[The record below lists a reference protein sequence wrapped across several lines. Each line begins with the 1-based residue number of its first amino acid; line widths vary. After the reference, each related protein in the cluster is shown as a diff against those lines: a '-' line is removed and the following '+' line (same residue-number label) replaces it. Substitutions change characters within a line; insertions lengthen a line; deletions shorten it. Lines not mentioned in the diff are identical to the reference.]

1 MDHRRFR
8 VLPILGAVI
17 AALSIAACGGG
28 GSGSA
33 TPPVTPTAVPTTA
46 PSGKPTA
53 TPTPGTTATPT
64 SNPSSFPTIAP
75 SPCATAPCSL
85 AIGSNPMGL
94 AVTISGS
101 NAGVTPV
108 YTAPPFAASPIPIT
122 VGASGYTVTVNQTG
136 SASRIIFYNQ
146 VMDTGNV
153 TMTGNQSVARSAASI
168 ASASSAGSLKSRG
181 LAQFNRSPAIATTG
195 IYVRYDASKLTQSIP
210 TLESRA
216 GARGAFDILSS
227 VAAVRGRV
235 VLAQAGSDVR
245 TLAASLASQPGVIGV
260 YPLHYRVPMG
270 TATPTLT
277 TINDAQFGI
286 SEYQWDL
293 DDISARYAWSLTP
306 SRGSDAK
313 IAILD
318 TGVDLTH
325 PDLENHIIY
334 NATFVNGASYINQ
347 PSSNPNS
354 AQDTNGHGTNV
365 TGIAAAQADYPTG
378 AQGYGFAGV
387 AYNAQIL
394 AYRIFPSATSSSD
407 DQSADT
413 GDEARAIADAVSQHA
428 DVINLSLGS
437 AQYDPSSGTGF
448 DQAEHDAIEAAI
460 AAGVSV
466 VAAAGNGD
474 SNNVAQPTLD
484 FPAGYDGVISVGSSA
499 IIDNNAGSWNP
510 ATGTF
515 SGTTESVASY
525 SNYGPNLS
533 VVAPGGDTLSNG
545 DSSTSD
551 NLHWIV
557 NDSTQTAAYG
567 PDQCTIPAL
576 PSVCG
581 FKFEGTSQA
590 TPHVTGTVALVQSA
604 RRENGLAP
612 LSPAAMLALI
622 EGTADNINSAAQGH
636 GRLNTMR
643 AVAGA
648 LGVQLVS
655 APTPPPSSPTQFVA
669 FAYTNSGQTGVAP
682 KIADVTYPTG
692 VPLTSSSTFRIADIN
707 PAVTTGTF
715 KIAVWLDANGDGIV
729 DAGDQ
734 FGYSTITCTAN
745 APCNPGTI
753 AVSPVTSTITLP

>member
-8 VLPILGAVI
+8 ILPILGAVI

-28 GSGSA
+28 GSGGSA
-33 TPPVTPTAVPTTA
+33 APPVA
-46 PSGKPTA
+46 P
-53 TPTPGTTATPT
+53 TPTPTPAPT
-64 SNPSSFPTIAP
+64 LAPNPCP
-75 SPCATAPCSL
+75 TAPCSL
-85 AIGSNPMGL
+85 AIGSDPVGL
-94 AVTISGS
+94 GVTISGAS
-101 NAGVTPV
+101 AGVTPI
-108 YTAPPFAASPIPIT
+108 YTAPPFAASPIPISFAG
-122 VGASGYTVTVNQTG
+122 GAYTVYVNQTG
-136 SASRIIFYNQ
+136 SASRVIFYNQ
-146 VMDTGNV
+146 VVDTGNV
-153 TMTGNQSVARSAASI
+153 TMTGNQSVARSSAAVAASSGATA
-168 ASASSAGSLKSRG
+168 ASVNSRG
-181 LAQFNRSPAIATTG
+181 LAQFDRSPAIATTG
-195 IYVRYDASKLTQSIP
+195 VYVRYDASKLTQSIS

-235 VLAQAGSDVR
+235 VLAQPGSDVR

-277 TINDAQFGI
+277 TINDVQFGVN
-286 SEYQWDL
+286 EYQWDL

-306 SRGSDAK
+306 SRGANAK

-325 PDLENHIIY
+325 PDLKNDVIY
-334 NATFVNGASYINQ
+334 NATFVNGQSYINQ
-347 PSSNPNS
+347 PSTNPNS

-365 TGIAAAQADYPTG
+365 TGIAAAQADYPSG
-378 AQGYGFAGV
+378 AQGYGFSGV
-387 AYNAQIL
+387 AYNAKIL
-394 AYRIFPSATSSSD
+394 AYRIFPSATSSGDS
-407 DQSADT
+407 QSADT
-413 GDEARAIADAVSQHA
+413 GDEARAIADAVTQGA

-474 SNNVAQPTLD
+474 SNNVAQPTVD

-499 IIDNNAGSWNP
+499 IIDNNSGSWNP

-515 SGTTESVASY
+515 SGTTESVATY

-533 VVAPGGDTLSNG
+533 VVAPGGDTLSGAG
-545 DSSTSD
+545 DSSQSD

-636 GRLNTMR
+636 GRLNTLR

-692 VPLTSSSTFRIADIN
+692 VPLTSGSTFRIADIN

-734 FGYSTITCTAN
+734 FGNSTVTCTAN
-745 APCNPGTI
+745 AKCSPGPIT
-753 AVSPVTSTITLP
+753 VLPVTSTITLP